1 MGWTSLI
8 VEVEVEVEEEL
19 VGSILLFV
27 SLVELPDLPVLFV
40 SLFVPALLMSRST
53 LVVSLV
59 VLLESV
65 SPSPLLF
72 LLLPLCWSPTF
83 ALSPLVGTLAR
94 GPLFARF

>member
-1 MGWTSLI
+1 
-8 VEVEVEVEEEL
+8 
-19 VGSILLFV
+19 
-27 SLVELPDLPVLFV
+27 
-40 SLFVPALLMSRST
+40 
-53 LVVSLV
+53 
-59 VLLESV
+59 LESV